1 MTSNQEYWQRRFL
14 QVKASQIKNT
24 EAYEKALQP
33 ELNGLRRQMQ
43 SDIEIWTTKYANTKG
58 LTTDE
63 ARKSLAGIQT
73 KDWNLTL
80 KQFEAKAKQGGYEDE
95 LNSEYYRSRIA
106 RLRELETQL
115 SNHGTKFAG
124 QQTKSMGKALSGQYE
139 DTYMHNIYNGQMA
152 HTAIT
157 SNFARFSPEQ
167 MQMVVSKPWAKDG
180 KNFSARIWKNYRDDI
195 PDLLMNHLLKGTLL
209 GYSPDR
215 ITRNFRA
222 GFQDI
227 KRSNVHRLVTSEM
240 AHITEEANAKAYE
253 EMDID
258 QYEYMATLESHTCD
272 ICRVLDGKRFNVK
285 DRVSGLNAPVMHPYC
300 RCTTVPYM
308 DDLPDVNE
316 RWSRDPETGKGKM
329 VKNIKFDDWKAMV
342 NGEKPIPEI
351 VPTKVVKVE
360 PKFDAMDM
368 SKWPRGVNVMNN
380 INGPELTLL
389 DSNGRAAGHIPM
401 EQVKKWSNGEL
412 KDIMDIVYKNGFS
425 DSERGSLRNWF
436 DKVREVKAVQ
446 PVATRAKHYVIKGEY
461 QAVKKA
467 AVKIV
472 KAPIINNNQDFSN
485 YLKSDLGY
493 KKVAVHNVEPRLLQS
508 MADSMAKTYAEY
520 PELNGWIDTF
530 TSGRSKVAFQAKYEP
545 RSNGTS
551 IRNHLTINPDYF
563 KGYDGVM
570 EGINRNNESGYSS
583 FKTTPGGLITHE
595 LGHAIDNRAKSVEAG
610 INRKDDLDFDKGWS
624 FHLDGWVSEAIE
636 TAAIEKFGDKV
647 RTISKYGNKD
657 NAELIAEAISDESDN
672 EVSAWI
678 RKELKR
684 RLKNKP

>member
-14 QVKASQIKNT
+14 HVKASQIKNT

-58 LTTDE
+58 LTTYE

-73 KDWNLTL
+73 KDWNITL

-139 DTYMHNIYNGQMA
+139 DTYMRNIYNGQMA

-285 DRVSGLNAPVMHPYC
+285 DRVPGLNAPVMHPYC

-342 NGEKPIPEI
+342 NGDKPIPEI
-351 VPTKVVKVE
+351 VPTKVVKLSGI
-360 PKFDAMDM
+360 K
-368 SKWPRGVNVMNN
+368 
-380 INGPELTLL
+380 
-389 DSNGRAAGHIPM
+389 DSNPDYSNVTTGNVSDDDQAVIKDYYQGGAYDVNNYLREGGKVVNNPM
-401 EQVKKWSNGEL
+401 ASKLSQILDN
-412 KDIMDIVYKNGFS
+412 N
-425 DSERGSLRNWF
+425 
-436 DKVREVKAVQ
+436 EVKAPTTVY
-446 PVATRAKHYVIKGEY
+446 R
-461 QAVKKA
+461 
-467 AVKIV
+467 
-472 KAPIINNNQDFSN
+472 
-485 YLKSDLGY
+485 
-493 KKVAVHNVEPRLLQS
+493 KVNSGKLITQKDS
-508 MADSMAKTYAEY
+508 YYADN
-520 PELNGWIDTF
+520 PELAFPDLKVGDTF
-530 TSGRSKVAFQAKYEP
+530 TDKGFMSTSKSNNLERFNPDSDMFEGDTELVIKLPKGVKALDLQPIADKGLSAGYE
-545 RSNGTS
+545 SEQEVLLQHGLKLKVTS
-551 IRNHLTINPDYF
+551 IENKPLPYERTVGRDQFNSPITINSV
-563 KGYDGVM
+563 KVIHM
-570 EGINRNNESGYSS
+570 EAVAEGKAVP
-583 FKTTPGGLITHE
+583 KTKT
-595 LGHAIDNRAKSVEAG
+595 
-610 INRKDDLDFDKGWS
+610 
-624 FHLDGWVSEAIE
+624 
-636 TAAIEKFGDKV
+636 
-647 RTISKYGNKD
+647 
-657 NAELIAEAISDESDN
+657 
-672 EVSAWI
+672 
-678 RKELKR
+678 
-684 RLKNKP
+684 